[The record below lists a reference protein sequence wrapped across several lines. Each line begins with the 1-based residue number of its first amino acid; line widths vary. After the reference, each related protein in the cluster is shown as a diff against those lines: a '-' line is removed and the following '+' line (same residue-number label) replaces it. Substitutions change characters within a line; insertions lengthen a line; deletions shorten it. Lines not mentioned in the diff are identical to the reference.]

1 MKRSRRKTN
10 GYWLR
15 ICKLAWRKRFS
26 RPSRKHQVAE
36 AAGAQQQAQDRL
48 ERLRTAERA
57 LNRHAKESR
66 ERVAE
71 TSEKA
76 LENLVEAAA
85 SGKKLEFKKLDEVA
99 AGEAQ
104 IRTLGQAIERLAEHL
119 IPRAQIASLRE
130 EAHALEAKA
139 RALERIAQ
147 ERAEKV
153 LEQLRGAVSE
163 EMVLPVDMSK
173 GVAGAL
179 LARAAGLKR
188 LAVQVSENAD
198 RIERAYHVC
207 KAIGGLRMRD
217 IRRYW
222 KEVRELEASLPE
234 FVWLVDV
241 EGSVPVEVPAGLAAQ
256 LLLAKSHRLASE
268 EELGVQREK
277 EIVAGKEL
285 QRDRR
290 RREGVV
296 IVAPK

>member
-1 MKRSRRKTN
+1 MSF
-10 GYWLR
+10 Y
-15 ICKLAWRKRFS
+15 LAETPTLEAVATEDERALARDLET
-26 RPSRKHQVAE
+26 RVAE
-36 AAGAQQQAQDRL
+36 AVRQAESQAAVCEAAAAQQQAHDRL

-57 LNRHAKESR
+57 LSRQAKESR

-76 LENLVEAAA
+76 LESLVDAAA

-99 AGEAQ
+99 AGQAQ
-104 IRTLGQAIERLAEHL
+104 IRALGHAIERLTEHL

-130 EAHALEAKA
+130 EAHALVARS

-198 RIERAYHVC
+198 GIERAYH
-207 KAIGGLRMRD
+207 D
-217 IRRYW
+217 IH
-222 KEVRELEASLPE
+222 
-234 FVWLVDV
+234 
-241 EGSVPVEVPAGLAAQ
+241 G
-256 LLLAKSHRLASE
+256 
-268 EELGVQREK
+268 
-277 EIVAGKEL
+277 
-285 QRDRR
+285 DRR
-290 RREGVV
+290 S
-296 IVAPK
+296 A

>member
-1 MKRSRRKTN
+1 MSF
-10 GYWLR
+10 Y
-15 ICKLAWRKRFS
+15 LAETPTLEAVANEDERALAQDLQAR
-26 RPSRKHQVAE
+26 VAE
-36 AAGAQQQAQDRL
+36 AVEQAESQAPVGEAASSQQQTQDRL

-66 ERVAE
+66 ERIAE
-71 TSEKA
+71 LSEKA

-99 AGEAQ
+99 SGEAQ

-188 LAVQVSENAD
+188 LAVQVSDNAD
-198 RIERAYHVC
+198 RIERAYHLMH
-207 KAIGGLRMRD
+207 G
-217 IRRYW
+217 
-222 KEVRELEASLPE
+222 
-234 FVWLVDV
+234 
-241 EGSVPVEVPAGLAAQ
+241 
-256 LLLAKSHRLASE
+256 
-268 EELGVQREK
+268 
-277 EIVAGKEL
+277 
-285 QRDRR
+285 DRR
-290 RREGVV
+290 
-296 IVAPK
+296 ATA